1 MDEYVPSFGS
11 EVRVSKRLEHNSS
24 KNVSKRPAF
33 VWQTQIQ
40 TIEYGLNNKILKGK
54 KEVIDKQDLNP

>member
-1 MDEYVPSFGS
+1 MRIAAKQSVFKPHLLLEEKWKLEMDEYVPSFGS

-33 VWQTQIQ
+33 V
-40 TIEYGLNNKILKGK
+40 
-54 KEVIDKQDLNP
+54 